1 MPKGDREPSTRIAAA
16 CAELRRAI
24 PQELESLKWVVDGL
38 SDDLAPM
45 YQREIKRLDA
55 LLSAAT
61 IKDRFFRVP
70 EPEVHPRKYDHFLVL
85 RDDLRSFRIFSK

>member
-24 PQELESLKWVVDGL
+24 PQELESLKSEVNGL
-38 SDDLAPM
+38 PDDLAPM
-45 YQREIKRLDA
+45 YQREIKRLNA

-61 IKDRFFRVP
+61 IEDRFLRFP
-70 EPEVHPRKYDHFLVL
+70 EQEVTQENTTPGQ
-85 RDDLRSFRIFSK
+85 